1 VTFGESV
8 PVQTITLDS
17 LCEQHD
23 IGIIDFVWADIQ
35 GAEGEMIRGGRAALA
50 RTRYLFT
57 EYSDDEMYRGQPSL
71 NEILAMLPTFRVLE
85 LWPDD
90 VLLENQALK

>member
-1 VTFGESV
+1 M
-8 PVQTITLDS
+8 
-17 LCEQHD
+17 
-23 IGIIDFVWADIQ
+23 IDFILADVQ
-35 GAEGEMIRGGRAALA
+35 GAEGEMIRGGRKALA

-57 EYSDDEMYRGQPSL
+57 EYSDDQMYRGQPSL
-71 NEILAMLPTFRVLE
+71 SEILAMLPTFRLLE